1 MMLPTGIYFETYA
14 GEARLFKTVR
24 SRVSVAMLVIGLLS
38 MPLLSGAYVLGVAAQ
53 GFIALIAVLGLH
65 VTVGMAGQINIAQ
78 SAFVGVGAFA
88 TAKLTGYGLPFWAV
102 IPLAALIT
110 GIVSILFALP
120 AVRVKGFYL
129 ALTTLAA
136 QVLFPIVILG
146 LPTDWL
152 GGIVGMAVEPLV
164 VGGYAISSPKAF
176 YYFTFVLV
184 LISTCAAFNLHRSG
198 FGRALKAVRDNDVVA
213 QVMGINVLRTKI
225 SAFFVGSLFAGVAG
239 ACTAWFLQF
248 VTIESFTL
256 FASIWYLGMLI
267 VGGAQSPIGAILG
280 VLFITV
286 FQEGLHEIGTQI
298 MRSNAHE
305 AGGAIFAATNVALGV
320 SILLVLI
327 FEPRGLAHR
336 WLVLTNT
343 FQLWPFPH
351 R

>member
-1 MMLPTGIYFETYA
+1 MLPTGVNFATYA
-14 GEARLFKTVR
+14 GEARLLKTVR
-24 SRVSVAMLVIGLLS
+24 SRVLLALLLAALMVA
-38 MPLLSGAYVLGVAAQ
+38 PLTSGPYVLGVAAQ

-78 SAFVGVGAFA
+78 SAFVGVGAFD
-88 TAKLTGYGLPFWAV
+88 TAKLSGYGLPFWVV

-110 GIVSILFALP
+110 GMVSVLFALP
-120 AVRVKGFYL
+120 AARVKGFYL

-146 LPTDWL
+146 LPTEWL
-152 GGIVGMAVEPLV
+152 GGLVGMPVDPLIV
-164 VGGYAISSPKAF
+164 DVFAISSPRQF
-176 YYFTFVLV
+176 YYFTLV
-184 LISTCAAFNLHRSG
+184 LA
-198 FGRALKAVRDNDVVA
+198 AVRDNDVAA
-213 QVMGINVLRTKI
+213 QVMGVDVLRTKI
-225 SAFFVGSLFAGVAG
+225 YAFFAGSLFAGVAG

-267 VGGAQSPIGAILG
+267 VGGAHSPIGAILG
-280 VLFITV
+280 VLFITI
-286 FQEGLHEIGTQI
+286 FQEGLHEVGTMI
-298 MRSNAHE
+298 MRSNARE
-305 AGGAIFAATNVALGV
+305 AGGAIFAATNIALGA

-336 WLVLTNT
+336 WSVLKNT
-343 FQLWPFPH
+343 IQLWPFPH

>member
-1 MMLPTGIYFETYA
+1 MLPTGIYFETYA

-24 SRVSVAMLVIGLLS
+24 SRVSVVLMVIALLAVPLV
-38 MPLLSGAYVLGVAAQ
+38 SGAYVLGVAAQ
-53 GFIALIAVLGLH
+53 AFIALIAVLGLH

-88 TAKLTGYGLPFWAV
+88 AAKLSGYGLPFWVV

-110 GIVSILFALP
+110 GMVSVLFALP
-120 AVRVKGFYL
+120 AARVKGFYL

-146 LPTDWL
+146 LPTEWL
-152 GGIVGMAVEPLV
+152 GGLVGMPVEPLI
-164 VGGYAISSPKAF
+164 VGGFTISSPRHF
-176 YYFTFVLV
+176 YYFTLVLV
-184 LISTCAAFNLHRSG
+184 LIMTCAAFNLHRSG
-198 FGRALKAVRDNDVVA
+198 FGRALKAVRDNDVAA

-305 AGGAIFAATNVALGV
+305 AGGAIFAATNVALGA
-320 SILLVLI
+320 SILLALI

-336 WLVLTNT
+336 WLVLTET

>member
-1 MMLPTGIYFETYA
+1 L
-14 GEARLFKTVR
+14 TV
-24 SRVSVAMLVIGLLS
+24 
-38 MPLLSGAYVLGVAAQ
+38 PLLSGAYVLGVAAQ
-53 GFIALIAVLGLH
+53 GFITLIAVLGLH

>member
-1 MMLPTGIYFETYA
+1 MLPTGIYFETYA
-14 GEARLFKTVR
+14 GEARLLKTAR
-24 SRVSVAMLVIGLLS
+24 SRVVVALLVIGLLAVP
-38 MPLLSGAYVLGVAAQ
+38 MVSGAYVLGVAAQ
-53 GFIALIAVLGLH
+53 AFIALIAVYGLH

-88 TAKLTGYGLPFWAV
+88 TAKLSGYGLPFWIV

-110 GIVSILFALP
+110 GTVSVLF
-120 AVRVKGFYL
+120 

-136 QVLFPIVILG
+136 QVLFPIVVLG
-146 LPTDWL
+146 LPTEWL
-152 GGIVGMAVEPLV
+152 GGLVGMPVEPLT
-164 VGGYAISSPKAF
+164 VGGFTVSSPRQF
-176 YYFTFVLV
+176 YYFTLVLV
-184 LISTCAAFNLHRSG
+184 LIMTCAAFNLHRSG
-198 FGRALKAVRDNDVVA
+198 FGRALKAVRDNDVAA
-213 QVMGINVLRTKI
+213 QLMGIDVLRTKI

-239 ACTAWFLQF
+239 ACAAWFLQF

-286 FQEGLHEIGTQI
+286 FQEGLHELGTAI
-298 MRSNAHE
+298 LRSNARE
-305 AGGAIFAATNVALGV
+305 VGGAIFAATNVALGA

-336 WLVLTNT
+336 WSVVKNII
-343 FQLWPFPH
+343 QLWPFPH

>member
-1 MMLPTGIYFETYA
+1 MLPTGIYFETYA
-14 GEARLFKTVR
+14 GEARLLKTVR
-24 SRVSVAMLVIGLLS
+24 ARVAVALLVIGLLAV
-38 MPLLSGAYVLGVAAQ
+38 PLVSGAYVLGVAAQ

-88 TAKLTGYGLPFWAV
+88 TAKLSGYGLPFWVV

-110 GIVSILFALP
+110 GMVSVLFALP
-120 AVRVKGFYL
+120 AARVKGFYL

-146 LPTDWL
+146 LPTEWL
-152 GGIVGMAVEPLV
+152 GGIVGMPVEPLV
-164 VGGYAISSPKAF
+164 VAGYVISSPRAF
-176 YYFTFVLV
+176 YYFTLVFVLV
-184 LISTCAAFNLHRSG
+184 ATCAAFNLHRSG
-198 FGRALKAVRDNDVVA
+198 FGRMLKAVRDNDVAA
-213 QVMGINVLRTKI
+213 QVMGINVLRAKI

-286 FQEGLHEIGTQI
+286 FQEGLHEVGTQI
-298 MRSNAHE
+298 MRNSHE
-305 AGGAIFAATNVALGV
+305 AGGAIFAATNVALGA

-336 WLVLTNT
+336 WSVLTNT

>member
-1 MMLPTGIYFETYA
+1 MLPTGIYFETYA
-14 GEARLFKTVR
+14 GEAQLLKTVR
-24 SRVSVAMLVIGLLS
+24 ARVAVALLVIGLLAV
-38 MPLLSGAYVLGVAAQ
+38 PLVSGAYVLGVAAQ

-88 TAKLTGYGLPFWAV
+88 TAKLSGYGLPFWVV

-110 GIVSILFALP
+110 GMVSVLFALP
-120 AVRVKGFYL
+120 AARVKGFYL

-146 LPTDWL
+146 LPTEWL
-152 GGIVGMAVEPLV
+152 GGIVGMPVEPLV
-164 VGGYAISSPKAF
+164 VAGYVISSPKAF
-176 YYFTFVLV
+176 YYFTLVFVLV
-184 LISTCAAFNLHRSG
+184 ATCAAFNLHRSG
-198 FGRALKAVRDNDVVA
+198 FGRMLKAVRDNDVAA
-213 QVMGINVLRTKI
+213 QVMGINVLRAKI

-286 FQEGLHEIGTQI
+286 FQEGLHEVGTQI
-298 MRSNAHE
+298 MRNSHE
-305 AGGAIFAATNVALGV
+305 AGGAIFAATNVALGA

-336 WLVLTNT
+336 WSVLTNT

>member
-1 MMLPTGIYFETYA
+1 MMLPTGIYFESYA
-14 GEARLFKTVR
+14 AEARLLKTGR
-24 SRVSVAMLVIGLLS
+24 ARVLVALLVAALLAV
-38 MPLLSGAYVLGVAAQ
+38 PLVSNAYVLGVGAQ
-53 GFIALIAVLGLH
+53 LFISLIAVLGLH

-88 TAKLTGYGLPFWAV
+88 AAKLAGYGLPFWIV

-110 GIVSILFALP
+110 GLVSVLFALP
-120 AVRVKGFYL
+120 AARVKGFYL

-136 QVLFPIVILG
+136 QVLFPIVVLG
-146 LPTDWL
+146 LPAEWL
-152 GGIVGMAVEPLV
+152 GGLVGMPVEPLV
-164 VGGYAISSPKAF
+164 VAGYTISSPGQF
-176 YYFTFVLV
+176 YYFTLAFALV
-184 LISTCAAFNLHRSG
+184 MICAAFNLHRSG
-198 FGRALKAVRDNDVVA
+198 FGRALMAVRDNDVA
-213 QVMGINVLRTKI
+213 AEVMGIDVLRVKI

-248 VTIESFTL
+248 VTVEAFTL

-267 VGGAQSPIGAILG
+267 VGGTYSPIGAILG
-280 VLFITV
+280 VVFITV
-286 FQEGLHEIGTQI
+286 VQEGLHEVGTQVV
-298 MRSNAHE
+298 RNVHE

-336 WLVLTNT
+336 WSVLKDTI
-343 FQLWPFPH
+343 QLWPFPH

>member
-1 MMLPTGIYFETYA
+1 MLPTGISFETYA
-14 GEARLFKTVR
+14 AEARLLKTVR
-24 SRVSVAMLVIGLLS
+24 ARVAVALLVIGLLAA
-38 MPLLSGAYVLGVAAQ
+38 PLVSGPYVLGVAAQ
-53 GFIALIAVLGLH
+53 GFITLIAVLGLH

-88 TAKLTGYGLPFWAV
+88 TAKLSGYGLPFWMV
-102 IPLAALIT
+102 VPLAALIT
-110 GIVSILFALP
+110 GLMSVLFALP
-120 AVRVKGFYL
+120 AARVKGFYL

-146 LPTDWL
+146 LPTEWL
-152 GGIVGMAVEPLV
+152 GGIVGMSVEPLV
-164 VGGYAISSPKAF
+164 VGGMTISSPKAF
-176 YYFTFVLV
+176 YYFTLVFVL
-184 LISTCAAFNLHRSG
+184 LATCAAFNLHRSG
-198 FGRALKAVRDNDVVA
+198 FGRMLKAVRDNDVVA
-213 QVMGINVLRTKI
+213 QVMGNDVLRAKI

-286 FQEGLHEIGTQI
+286 FQEGLHEVGAEIL
-298 MRSNAHE
+298 RNSRE
-305 AGGAIFAATNVALGV
+305 AGGAIFAATNVALGA

-336 WLVLTNT
+336 WSVMTST

>member
-1 MMLPTGIYFETYA
+1 MLPTGVHFETYA
-14 GEARLFKTVR
+14 SEARLLKTCR
-24 SRVSVAMLVIGLLS
+24 SRVLVVLLAMGLFAA
-38 MPLLSGAYVLGVAAQ
+38 PLASGAYVLGVAAQ
-53 GFIALIAVLGLH
+53 AFIALIAVLGLH

-78 SAFVGVGAFA
+78 SAFVGIGAFA
-88 TAKLTGYGLPFWAV
+88 TAKLSGYGLPFWVV

-110 GIVSILFALP
+110 GMVSILFALP
-120 AVRVKGFYL
+120 AARVKGFYL

-146 LPTDWL
+146 LPEEWL
-152 GGIVGMAVEPLV
+152 GGLVGMPVEPLV
-164 VGGYAISSPKAF
+164 VAGYTIASPGQF
-176 YYFTFVLV
+176 YYFTL
-184 LISTCAAFNLHRSG
+184 LLAIIMTCAAFNLHRSG

-213 QVMGINVLRTKI
+213 QVMGVDVLRTKI
-225 SAFFVGSLFAGVAG
+225 HAFFVGSIFAGVAG

-267 VGGAQSPIGAILG
+267 VGGLQSPIGAILG
-280 VLFITV
+280 VVFITL
-286 FQEGLHEIGTQI
+286 FQEGLRGLGSAVLHGGA
-298 MRSNAHE
+298 SE
-305 AGGAIFAATNVALGV
+305 AGGAIFAATNVALGA

-336 WLVLTNT
+336 WSVIKDT

>member
-1 MMLPTGIYFETYA
+1 MLPTGIYFETYA
-14 GEARLFKTVR
+14 GEARLLKTGR
-24 SRVSVAMLVIGLLS
+24 SRVAVALLVIGLLAV
-38 MPLLSGAYVLGVAAQ
+38 PLVSGAYVLGVAAQ

-88 TAKLTGYGLPFWAV
+88 AAKLSGYGLPFWVV

-110 GIVSILFALP
+110 GMVSVLFALP
-120 AVRVKGFYL
+120 AARVKGFYL

-136 QVLFPIVILG
+136 QVLFPIVVLG
-146 LPTDWL
+146 LPTEWL
-152 GGIVGMAVEPLV
+152 GGIVGMPVEPLV
-164 VGGYAISSPKAF
+164 VGGYTVSSPKAF
-176 YYFTFVLV
+176 YYFTFAFVLV
-184 LISTCAAFNLHRSG
+184 ASCAAFNLHRSG
-198 FGRALKAVRDNDVVA
+198 FGRTLKAVRDNDVAA
-213 QVMGINVLRTKI
+213 QVMGINVLRAKI

-298 MRSNAHE
+298 MRNSHE
-305 AGGAIFAATNVALGV
+305 AGGAIFAATNVALGA

-336 WLVLTNT
+336 WSVLTNT
-343 FQLWPFPH
+343 LQLWPFPH

>member
-1 MMLPTGIYFETYA
+1 MLPTGIYFETYA
-14 GEARLFKTVR
+14 GEARLLKTAR
-24 SRVSVAMLVIGLLS
+24 SRVVVALLVIGLLAVP
-38 MPLLSGAYVLGVAAQ
+38 MVSGAYVLGVAAQ
-53 GFIALIAVLGLH
+53 AFIALIAVYGLH

-88 TAKLTGYGLPFWAV
+88 TAKLSGYGLPFWIV
-102 IPLAALIT
+102 IALAALIT
-110 GIVSILFALP
+110 GIVSVLFALP
-120 AVRVKGFYL
+120 AARVKGFYL

-136 QVLFPIVILG
+136 QVLFPIVVLG
-146 LPTDWL
+146 LPTEWL
-152 GGIVGMAVEPLV
+152 GGLVGMPVEPLT
-164 VGGYAISSPKAF
+164 VGGITVSSPRQF
-176 YYFTFVLV
+176 YYFTLVLV
-184 LISTCAAFNLHRSG
+184 LIMTCAAFNLHRSG
-198 FGRALKAVRDNDVVA
+198 FGRALKAVRDNDVAA
-213 QVMGINVLRTKI
+213 QVMGIDVLRTKI

-239 ACTAWFLQF
+239 ACAAWFLQF

-286 FQEGLHEIGTQI
+286 FQEGLHELGTAI
-298 MRSNAHE
+298 LRSNARE
-305 AGGAIFAATNVALGV
+305 VGGAIFAATNVALGA

-336 WLVLTNT
+336 WSVVKNII
-343 FQLWPFPH
+343 QLWPFPH

>member
-1 MMLPTGIYFETYA
+1 MLPTGVNFQTYA
-14 GEARLFKTVR
+14 GEARLLKTAR
-24 SRVSVAMLVIGLLS
+24 ARVVVVLLVLALLV
-38 MPLLSGAYVLGVAAQ
+38 GAAGVGRVCARRCRAR
-53 GFIALIAVLGLH
+53 FITLIAVLGLH

-88 TAKLTGYGLPFWAV
+88 TAKLSGYGLPFWVV

-110 GIVSILFALP
+110 GLVSVLFALP
-120 AVRVKGFYL
+120 AARVKGFYL

-146 LPTDWL
+146 LPMDWL
-152 GGIVGMAVEPLV
+152 GGLVGMPVEPLV
-164 VGGYAISSPKAF
+164 VGGYAISSPRQF
-176 YYFTFVLV
+176 YYFTLV
-184 LISTCAAFNLHRSG
+184 LALIMTCAAFNLHRSG
-198 FGRALKAVRDNDVVA
+198 FGRALKAVRDNDVA
-213 QVMGINVLRTKI
+213 AEVMGIDVLRTKI
-225 SAFFVGSLFAGVAG
+225 YAFFVGSLFAGVAG

-267 VGGAQSPIGAILG
+267 VGGAHSPIGAILG
-280 VLFITV
+280 VLFITI
-286 FQEGLHEIGTQI
+286 FQEGLHEVGTLI
-298 MRSNAHE
+298 MRSNARE
-305 AGGAIFAATNVALGV
+305 AGGTIFAATNVALGA

-336 WLVLTNT
+336 WSVLKNT
-343 FQLWPFPH
+343 IQLWPFPH